1 MKEKNESLTD
11 HYNAKFR
18 DYLEGMKN
26 ILGEEVYSKACTAI
40 VGAYK
45 AGLGNGAELQRNTG
59 YSGVSMLQLMLMDI
73 ENDCMK
79 KFMDEIKGRAIWWK
93 ELLLTGS
100 FEKAIDMKM
109 LFVEDQEGPWNSW
122 NSFAFND
129 NFPKY
134 FPGFN
139 ETNYDRARWYTE
151 AKELISKNNYDAVFL
166 DHGMPYDNP
175 GCTDQQD
182 FDRFSKQI
190 EKIGYTLIPYIKEK
204 NKSTIVIG
212 TSSLSKYELG
222 KLQMQPDIKITKLEL
237 WDKWDEVLE
246 NIINRLNPQ

>member
-79 KFMDEIKGRAIWWK
+79 KFMDEIKGRAI
-93 ELLLTGS
+93 
-100 FEKAIDMKM
+100 
-109 LFVEDQEGPWNSW
+109 
-122 NSFAFND
+122 
-129 NFPKY
+129 
-134 FPGFN
+134 
-139 ETNYDRARWYTE
+139 
-151 AKELISKNNYDAVFL
+151 
-166 DHGMPYDNP
+166 
-175 GCTDQQD
+175 
-182 FDRFSKQI
+182 
-190 EKIGYTLIPYIKEK
+190 
-204 NKSTIVIG
+204 
-212 TSSLSKYELG
+212 
-222 KLQMQPDIKITKLEL
+222 
-237 WDKWDEVLE
+237 
-246 NIINRLNPQ
+246 